1 MRIRNLHAIGKIVE
15 TPFGFKASSV
25 LDLRSAGLKDNLFLI
40 RCRNSLDNMTGCAH
54 CGYGP
59 GILQF
64 LNATEL
70 PDLPLA
76 KPPVRHSRRFMNT
89 ITRRDQSRGLTL
101 QDEVNRLFEDNFT
114 RERSGHADLATWA
127 PPVDIYETENELV
140 VKAELPDFQDK
151 DIDVRITNNTLTI
164 RGERKFE
171 KDVKEENYLRIERA
185 HGSFMRSFSLPNT
198 VSSENIRADY
208 RNGVLTLH
216 MAKREE
222 SKPKQI
228 KVSVAANGK

>member
-1 MRIRNLHAIGKIVE
+1 
-15 TPFGFKASSV
+15 
-25 LDLRSAGLKDNLFLI
+25 
-40 RCRNSLDNMTGCAH
+40 
-54 CGYGP
+54 
-59 GILQF
+59 
-64 LNATEL
+64 
-70 PDLPLA
+70 
-76 KPPVRHSRRFMNT
+76 MNT

-140 VKAELPDFQDK
+140 VNAELPDFQDK

-171 KDVKEENYLRIERA
+171 KDVKEDNYLRIERA
-185 HGSFMRSFSLPNT
+185 YGSFVRSFSLPNT

-228 KVSVAANGK
+228 KISVAANGK

>member
-1 MRIRNLHAIGKIVE
+1 V
-15 TPFGFKASSV
+15 
-25 LDLRSAGLKDNLFLI
+25 
-40 RCRNSLDNMTGCAH
+40 
-54 CGYGP
+54 
-59 GILQF
+59 
-64 LNATEL
+64 
-70 PDLPLA
+70 
-76 KPPVRHSRRFMNT
+76 NT

-114 RERSGHADLATWA
+114 RDRSGHADLATWA

-171 KDVKEENYLRIERA
+171 KDVKEDNYLRIERA
-185 HGSFMRSFSLPNT
+185 YGSFVRSFSLPNT

-228 KVSVAANGK
+228 KISVAASGK

>member
-1 MRIRNLHAIGKIVE
+1 
-15 TPFGFKASSV
+15 
-25 LDLRSAGLKDNLFLI
+25 
-40 RCRNSLDNMTGCAH
+40 
-54 CGYGP
+54 
-59 GILQF
+59 
-64 LNATEL
+64 
-70 PDLPLA
+70 
-76 KPPVRHSRRFMNT
+76 MNT

-151 DIDVRITNNTLTI
+151 VIDVRITNNTLTL

-171 KDVKEENYLRIERA
+171 KDVKEDNYLRIERA
-185 HGSFMRSFSLPNT
+185 YGSFVRSFSLPNT

-228 KVSVAANGK
+228 KISVSANGK

>member
-1 MRIRNLHAIGKIVE
+1 
-15 TPFGFKASSV
+15 
-25 LDLRSAGLKDNLFLI
+25 
-40 RCRNSLDNMTGCAH
+40 
-54 CGYGP
+54 
-59 GILQF
+59 
-64 LNATEL
+64 
-70 PDLPLA
+70 
-76 KPPVRHSRRFMNT
+76 MNT

-140 VKAELPDFQDK
+140 VKAELPDLQDK
-151 DIDVRITNNTLTI
+151 DIDIRITNNTLTI

-185 HGSFMRSFSLPNT
+185 YGAFMRSFSLPNS

-228 KVSVAANGK
+228 KISVSANGK